1 MKTAGGAAAAAAALD
16 ERMTT
21 GARDHSDL
29 GVLGEALPLGLLVR
43 RRLAVRGAEVAELAA
58 VVREGTRDG
67 LVVVAAVERPTKHR
81 SEAVEAVV
89 SLNISFIY
97 FPPEMSHHSRTQ
109 SRAFS
114 LHLSGRTYRVAL
126 IQRPLGAIAHTF
138 RE

>member
-1 MKTAGGAAAAAAALD
+1 
-16 ERMTT
+16 MTT

-43 RRLAVRGAEVAELAA
+43 CRLAVRGAEVAELAA

-67 LVVVAAVERPTKHR
+67 LVVVAAVER

-89 SLNISFIY
+89 PSLNISFIY